1 MMKTLLFATA
11 AVTALAVAAPA
22 DARHFR
28 DYGYYGEYG
37 DGYAVRHRV
46 PRAVYPGASCYHGY
60 VPCNWASYCDQLRK
74 AC

>member
-28 DYGYYGEYG
+28 GYGYYGYYGEYG
-37 DGYAVRHRV
+37 GGYTMRHRI
-46 PRAVYPGASCYHGY
+46 YGCYHGY
-60 VPCNWASYCDQLRK
+60 VECDWASHCGQLQK

>member
-37 DGYAVRHRV
+37 DGYVLRHRV
-46 PRAVYPGASCYHGY
+46 YRGASCYHGY
-60 VPCNWASYCDQLRK
+60 VECDWASHCGQLKK